1 MRLLG
6 GGVLALFVHHHQPSS
21 YIAYTRKKTRLHG
34 INEWRDQAIESK
46 YTLDSYKPPQQ
57 QSTNND
63 NPTITTPSKV
73 PILPFPFS
81 DILLL
86 GQRTQLNLY
95 EQRFHELFNDA
106 ITNHCGIIAQG
117 LLAGNGM
124 ITTLPLCEI
133 ESYTR
138 LGAKDNWKY
147 TGNGMGNGCIF
158 VTIRAVSR
166 AKIVE
171 SDLLQE
177 GPYMIARVVE
187 LVDDEL
193 SSEESVIGESSQLAV
208 ANLVASNI
216 ENLMVSLASMEHKL
230 KVVEEEKRYQEGK
243 KTNNDES
250 RREVVKDDS
259 DEGIMSRRIIN
270 AQLESLFMQ
279 DSNEGVDVPSSGQE
293 EEEDDAIEDTEDED
307 DGNALPD
314 DSDEDI
320 DRVAQFAAAFESA
333 KEADTFGYIMPS
345 TLAVPDNL
353 LSKAGGSSKQ
363 TTIRNSKDLVGIS
376 WAAFCTGDKNNL
388 QRDVIKIQALDMTNI
403 LKRLQLAASMLLEE
417 KKRLKAKLALAG
429 ITDPGNTESST
440 D

>member
-1 MRLLG
+1 
-6 GGVLALFVHHHQPSS
+6 VLALFVQHQRQS
-21 YIAYTRKKTRLHG
+21 YIANTPRKKICTTRLHG

-46 YTLDSYKPPQQ
+46 YTLEGSYKLQQ
-57 QSTNND
+57 QQQQQQQQQPNTND
-63 NPTITTPSKV
+63 NPTTTTNPSKV

-81 DILLL
+81 DVLLL

-95 EQRFHELFNDA
+95 EQRFHELFEDA
-106 ITNHCGIIAQG
+106 MDNHCGIIGQG

-124 ITTLPLCEI
+124 ITTLPLCEV

-138 LGAKDNWKY
+138 LGAEDNWID
-147 TGNGMGNGCIF
+147 TGNGMGNGSIF

-187 LVDDEL
+187 LVDEEL
-193 SSEESVIGESSQLAV
+193 SSEDSLIGESSALKV
-208 ANLVASNI
+208 SSLVASNI
-216 ENLMVSLASMEHKL
+216 ENLMLSLASMEHKL
-230 KVVEEEKRYQEGK
+230 KAVEEKRYQERK
-243 KTNNDES
+243 ETNDDES
-250 RREVVKDDS
+250 REVNAVKDGE
-259 DEGIMSRRIIN
+259 EGVMSRRIIN

-279 DSNEGVDVPSSGQE
+279 ESNEGVDVPSSGQE
-293 EEEDDAIEDTEDED
+293 EDDAIEDNEDED
-307 DGNALPD
+307 DENALPD
-314 DSDEDI
+314 ESDEVI
-320 DRVAQFAAAFESA
+320 DRVAQFAAAFECA

-353 LSKAGGSSKQ
+353 LSKAGLS
-363 TTIRNSKDLVGIS
+363 RNSKDLAGIS
-376 WAAFCTGDKNNL
+376 WAAFCTGEKNNL
-388 QRDVIKIQALDMTNI
+388 RRDVIKIQALDMTNI

-429 ITDPGNTESST
+429 ITDPGNTESR

>member
-1 MRLLG
+1 M
-6 GGVLALFVHHHQPSS
+6 LALFVNHQPSS
-21 YIAYTRKKTRLHG
+21 YIACTRKKICTTSLHG
-34 INEWRDQAIESK
+34 INDWRDQAIESNNK
-46 YTLDSYKPPQQ
+46 YTLDSSYKSQQ
-57 QSTNND
+57 QQPNTND
-63 NPTITTPSKV
+63 NPTTATPSKV

-81 DILLL
+81 DVLLL

-95 EQRFHELFNDA
+95 EQRFHELFEDA
-106 ITNHCGIIAQG
+106 MDNHCGIIGQG

-124 ITTLPLCEI
+124 ITTLPLCEV

-138 LGAKDNWKY
+138 LGAEDNWID
-147 TGNGMGNGCIF
+147 TGNGMGNGSIF

-187 LVDDEL
+187 LVDEEL
-193 SSEESVIGESSQLAV
+193 SSEDSLIGESSALNV
-208 ANLVASNI
+208 ASLVASNI
-216 ENLMVSLASMEHKL
+216 ENLMLSLASMEHKL
-230 KVVEEEKRYQEGK
+230 KAVEEKRYQERK
-243 KTNNDES
+243 ETNDDGS
-250 RREVVKDDS
+250 REVNAVKDGE
-259 DEGIMSRRIIN
+259 EGVMSRRIIN

-279 DSNEGVDVPSSGQE
+279 ESNEGVDVPSSGQE
-293 EEEDDAIEDTEDED
+293 EDDAIEDNED
-307 DGNALPD
+307 DENALPD
-314 DSDEDI
+314 ESDEVI

-345 TLAVPDNL
+345 TLAVPDDNL
-353 LSKAGGSSKQ
+353 LSKAGPSKQ
-363 TTIRNSKDLVGIS
+363 TTIRNSKDLAGIS
-376 WAAFCTGDKNNL
+376 WAAFCTGEKNNL

-429 ITDPGNTESST
+429 ITDPGNTESR

>member
-6 GGVLALFVHHHQPSS
+6 GGVVALFVHHHQPSS
-21 YIAYTRKKTRLHG
+21 YIASTRKKTICTTRLHG

-46 YTLDSYKPPQQ
+46 YTLESYKSP
-57 QSTNND
+57 TNND
-63 NPTITTPSKV
+63 NPTINPSIV

-106 ITNHCGIIAQG
+106 ITNHCGIIGQG

-138 LGAKDNWKY
+138 LGGMDNWKY
-147 TGNGMGNGCIF
+147 TGNGMGNGSIF
-158 VTIRAVSR
+158 VTIKAVSR

-193 SSEESVIGESSQLAV
+193 SSEDSVIGESSQLAV

-250 RREVVKDDS
+250 REVVKDDS
-259 DEGIMSRRIIN
+259 EESIMSRRIIN

-279 DSNEGVDVPSSGQE
+279 DSKEGVDVPSSGQE

-307 DGNALPD
+307 DENALPD
-314 DSDEDI
+314 DPDEDI
-320 DRVAQFAAAFESA
+320 DRVAQFSAAFESA
-333 KEADTFGYIMPS
+333 KDADTFGYIMPS

-363 TTIRNSKDLVGIS
+363 TTIRNSKDLAGIS

-429 ITDPGNTESST
+429 ITDPGNTESR

>member
-1 MRLLG
+1 MWGEQANRSSYPITTMRLLG
-6 GGVLALFVHHHQPSS
+6 GGVIAFFVQHQQQS
-21 YIAYTRKKTRLHG
+21 YIANTPRKICTRLHG

-46 YTLDSYKPPQQ
+46 YTLDSYKQP
-57 QSTNND
+57 TNN
-63 NPTITTPSKV
+63 NPTINPSKV

-81 DILLL
+81 DVLLL

-106 ITNHCGIIAQG
+106 MDNYCGIIGQG

-124 ITTLPLCEI
+124 ITTLPLCEV
-133 ESYTR
+133 ESFTR
-138 LGAKDNWKY
+138 LGAEDNWID
-147 TGNGMGNGCIF
+147 TGNGMGNGSIF
-158 VTIRAVSR
+158 VTIRAVGR

-177 GPYMIARVVE
+177 GPYMLARVVE
-187 LVDDEL
+187 HVDEEL
-193 SSEESVIGESSQLAV
+193 SSEDSKIGESSQLKV
-208 ANLVASNI
+208 ASLVASNI
-216 ENLMVSLASMEHKL
+216 ENLILSLASMEHKL
-230 KVVEEEKRYQEGK
+230 KRYQEGK
-243 KTNNDES
+243 QTNNDES
-250 RREVVKDDS
+250 REVNLVKDGE
-259 DEGIMSRRIIN
+259 EGVMSRRIIN
-270 AQLESLFMQ
+270 AKLESLFMQ

-293 EEEDDAIEDTEDED
+293 EEDDAIDDTEDDEI
-307 DGNALPD
+307 ALPD
-314 DSDEDI
+314 DPDEDI

-353 LSKAGGSSKQ
+353 RPKAESSQ
-363 TTIRNSKDLVGIS
+363 TTVRNSRDLAGIS
-376 WAAFCTGDKNNL
+376 WAGFCTGEKNNL
-388 QRDVIKIQALDMTNI
+388 RRDVIKIQALDMTNI

-429 ITDPGNTESST
+429 MSDPGNTESR

>member
-1 MRLLG
+1 M
-6 GGVLALFVHHHQPSS
+6 LALFVNHQPSS
-21 YIAYTRKKTRLHG
+21 YIAYTRKKICTTSLHG
-34 INEWRDQAIESK
+34 INDWRDQAIESNNK
-46 YTLDSYKPPQQ
+46 YTLDSSYKSQQ
-57 QSTNND
+57 QQPNTND
-63 NPTITTPSKV
+63 NPTTATPSKV

-81 DILLL
+81 DVLLL

-95 EQRFHELFNDA
+95 EQRFHELFEDA
-106 ITNHCGIIAQG
+106 MDNHCGIIGQG

-124 ITTLPLCEI
+124 ITTLPLCEV

-138 LGAKDNWKY
+138 LGAEDNWID
-147 TGNGMGNGCIF
+147 TGNGMGNGSIF

-187 LVDDEL
+187 LVDEEL
-193 SSEESVIGESSQLAV
+193 SSEDSLIGESSALKV
-208 ANLVASNI
+208 ASLVASNI
-216 ENLMVSLASMEHKL
+216 ENLMLSLASMEHKL
-230 KVVEEEKRYQEGK
+230 EAVEEKRYQERK
-243 KTNNDES
+243 ETNDDGS
-250 RREVVKDDS
+250 REVNAVKDGE
-259 DEGIMSRRIIN
+259 EGVMSRRIIN

-279 DSNEGVDVPSSGQE
+279 ESNEGVDVTSSGQ
-293 EEEDDAIEDTEDED
+293 EEDDAIEDNED
-307 DGNALPD
+307 DDNTLPD
-314 DSDEDI
+314 ESDEVI

-353 LSKAGGSSKQ
+353 LSKAGPSKQ
-363 TTIRNSKDLVGIS
+363 TTIRNSKDLAGIS
-376 WAAFCTGDKNNL
+376 WAAFCTGEKNNL

-429 ITDPGNTESST
+429 ITDPGNTESR